1 MSYLSTAGE
10 YEKQINRGALSFRS
24 RNLDAL
30 VDAIN
35 KFIVSPRR
43 SILVTLEPK
52 LNQWKQ
58 GDPKEFANRGQS
70 TEAQLR
76 KEIADLLKVWGKG
89 EIGLVDPSSHPA
101 YEPGRWNDRGLFQMS
116 TNCYAYACN
125 DLYGHP
131 YMSKPQPGQ
140 IAGLQAEQMEGSAV
154 RYAVMA
160 DDLHRD
166 ASRLQRLVP
175 LIRLRGDA
183 VPDHVANVA
192 GYYLIALVTALNAD
206 YHWLR
211 QDNDGMWS
219 HKPGWGEATNL
230 DSDFKP
236 IYDPREAAVRVQV
249 EDGNGKPA
257 WANYEFTTFYY
268 APKGGVRTGA
278 LGNQRS
284 RRASI

>member
-10 YEKQINRGALSFRS
+10 YENQIKRGALSFRS

-30 VDAIN
+30 VDAVN
-35 KFIVSPRR
+35 QFIKSPRR

-70 TEAQLR
+70 SEAQLR
-76 KEIADLLKVWGKG
+76 KEIADTLKGWGKG
-89 EIGLVDPSSHPA
+89 EIGLVDPSSHPG
-101 YEPGRWNDRGLFQMS
+101 YEPGRWNDHGVFQKS

-125 DLYGHP
+125 DLFRHAYL
-131 YMSKPQPGQ
+131 SKPQPGQ
-140 IAGLQAEQMEGSAV
+140 IAGMQAQQMEDSAV

-160 DDLHRD
+160 DDLYRD
-166 ASRLQRLVP
+166 ANRLQRLIP
-175 LIRLRGDA
+175 LVRLRGDP
-183 VPDHVANVA
+183 VPDHVANVP
-192 GYYLIALVTALNAD
+192 GYYLIALVTAPNVD

-230 DSDFKP
+230 DSDYQP
-236 IYDPREAAVRVQV
+236 IYDPRDAAIRVRIDDRV
-249 EDGNGKPA
+249 DRPA

-268 APKGGVRTGA
+268 APKGGVRTGD
-278 LGNQRS
+278 LGTLRS